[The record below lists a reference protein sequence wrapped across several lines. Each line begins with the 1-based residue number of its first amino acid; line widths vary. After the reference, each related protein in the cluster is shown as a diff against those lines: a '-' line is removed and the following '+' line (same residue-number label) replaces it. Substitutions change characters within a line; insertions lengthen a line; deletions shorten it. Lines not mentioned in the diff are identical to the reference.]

1 MKGAPKI
8 VSILLLVAAAIVIIA
23 GVVTWGVI
31 TKNLSAERITVSSD
45 AACAAGD
52 QVNGPISAFCM
63 AQVIDHHALSATGGK
78 TYSELDQDDPLRATA
93 MNASFLRASL
103 FTSVVAYGVAAFAI
117 GIGIV
122 LALLGVAVRV
132 LDQRTAQAPTE
143 VGVTSA
149 S

>member
-8 VSILLLVAAAIVIIA
+8 VSMLLLVAAAVVIIA
-23 GVVTWGVI
+23 GIVTWGVI
-31 TKNLSAERITVSSD
+31 TKNLSAERITVSGD

-122 LALLGVAVRV
+122 LAMLGVAVRV

-143 VGVTSA
+143 IGVTST